1 VRSVALCYDVAPLPI
16 RPRFKTGRV
25 LPAFVLVFV
34 LSAALDVYGG
44 AAEDEAESRQQQW
57 ERLRRE
63 KVKVLR
69 PTRQGLIERNILA
82 VEKAERPGLL
92 AWNVGGFYPRL
103 QSIGWGS
110 QTAIGAR
117 FWQPDVKGTKLDV
130 HAAAFYSLRRYESYE
145 LQAGILPHRGRA
157 LPARSTMGDDVYEL
171 GGIRRRGGRQGHAY
185 ASLRYRHLP
194 EVDFYGLG
202 TDSRPEDH
210 TTFLLQD
217 AWYDFVAGYQH
228 TSRAVVT
235 VRAGL
240 MQAFVGPGRD
250 DEFPTAEQLFDETL
264 VPGLTRQPDFLHFT
278 LLGLLDGRDEPHNP
292 HSGAMLALSASRFD
306 DRDSERYRFDRFAAD
321 ARAFLP
327 LGSTQRVLALRAH
340 VSADRPADG
349 SRVPFYLQETL
360 GGSHTL
366 RGYRSF
372 RFRGEK
378 LVLLQGEYRWEA
390 APAVELAAFVEAGRV
405 ASHTADWTLRDL
417 RTSYGLGLRF
427 KAHDRVTLRADVGR
441 SSEET
446 RLLLRVGP
454 SF

>member
-1 VRSVALCYDVAPLPI
+1 MG
-16 RPRFKTGRV
+16 PRLKTGRV
-25 LPAFVLVFV
+25 LPALALVFA
-34 LSAALDVYGG
+34 LSAALDVCQAA
-44 AAEDEAESRQQQW
+44 AAEDGVASRQQEW
-57 ERLRRE
+57 ERLRHE
-63 KVKVLR
+63 KAKVLR
-69 PTRQGLIERNILA
+69 PPRQGLVERNILA

-117 FWQPDVKGTKLDV
+117 FWQPDIKGTKLDV

-145 LQAGILPHRGRA
+145 LQAGLLPHRGRA
-157 LPARSTMGDDVYEL
+157 LPARSTTGDDVYEL
-171 GGIRRRGGRQGHAY
+171 GGIRRRGGRQGHVY
-185 ASLRYRHLP
+185 ASLRYHHLP

-217 AWYDFVAGYQH
+217 AWYDVVAGYQH
-228 TSRAVVT
+228 TSRAVLT
-235 VRAGL
+235 ARAGL
-240 MQAFVGPGRD
+240 MQALVGPGRD
-250 DEFPTAEQLFDETL
+250 DLFPTTQQRFDEPL
-264 VPGLTRQPDFLHFT
+264 VPGLTRQPDFLHVT
-278 LLGLLDGRDEPHNP
+278 VLGLLDGRDEPHNP
-292 HSGAMLALSASRFD
+292 HSGAMLAVSAARFD
-306 DRDSERYRFDRFAAD
+306 DRDSDAYRFDRLAAD

-327 LGSTQRVLALRAH
+327 LGSPQRVLALRAL
-340 VSADRPADG
+340 VSADHPAEG
-349 SRVPFYLQETL
+349 SRVPFFLQDTL

-378 LVLLQGEYRWEA
+378 LVLLQAEYRWEA
-390 APAVELAAFVEAGRV
+390 APAVELAAFVDGGRV
-405 ASHTADWTLRDL
+405 ASHLADWSLGDL
-417 RTSYGLGLRF
+417 RTSYGLGLRI
-427 KAHDRVTLRADVGR
+427 KSHERVVFRFDVGR

-446 RLLLRVGP
+446 RLLFRVGP